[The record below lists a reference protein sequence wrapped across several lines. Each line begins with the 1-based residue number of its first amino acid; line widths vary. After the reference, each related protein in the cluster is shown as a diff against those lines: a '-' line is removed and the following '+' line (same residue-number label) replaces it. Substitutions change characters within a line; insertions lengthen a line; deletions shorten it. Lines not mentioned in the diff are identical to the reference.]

1 MRCIRGPNSEKASG
15 TGEGTQ
21 GAEQEAES
29 AIQGEEAGSETQ
41 GEEGEWLKGGG
52 VRGKGGDRKK

>member
-1 MRCIRGPNSEKASG
+1 ME
-15 TGEGTQ
+15 E
-21 GAEQEAES
+21 EAES

-41 GEEGEWLKGGG
+41 GEEGERLKGGG